1 MLETSL
7 AGMVHAAFVADHVHD
22 AVDTIAALLVLE
34 GCVCLRLRR
43 IGASSCQAVSKHF
56 MEQRLG
62 ELQQR
67 CIHCHLWVA
76 CGTW

>member
-7 AGMVHAAFVADHVHD
+7 AEMIHAAFVADHVHD
-22 AVDTIAALLVLE
+22 AVDTLLVLE

-43 IGASSCQAVSKHF
+43 IGASSCQATRKDF